1 MVTPLAYTTAEVAD
15 ALQVSPDTVQR
26 LVRKGL
32 LRPVPHLGGKIRIPV
47 AELERFM
54 ADTERAS

>member
-1 MVTPLAYTTAEVAD
+1 MTPLAYTTAQVAD
-15 ALQVSPDTVQR
+15 LLQVSPDTVQR
-26 LVRKGL
+26 LVKKGA
-32 LRPVPHLGGKIRIPV
+32 LRPVPHLTGKIRIPV